1 MNINRKLKDILCCPT
16 CREKFVYEKDSIY
29 CPNCKKEALV
39 EGRLLDFSH
48 MTPELPLDFAK
59 YTQKLHEYAGRV
71 MKDIKPDYRVESVM
85 KMVKQKALGNTC
97 LEIGGGDGVMTTGLE
112 KLFNNV
118 LTTDFSKNFLK
129 RIESKTSNT
138 LCLYNDAHFLPIQD
152 ETIDTIICS
161 EVLEHVSIPT
171 QLLSEI
177 RRVMKKEGV
186 CILSVPNEA
195 KMSFHRYR
203 AKTKYFTA
211 SDSHVTFYNPDT
223 LNKLLYRM
231 GLEVMEI
238 KTLNSARLSLKAIIR
253 NPLTFLIDQIT
264 GRYILCLLKTM
275 DNPKIYW
282 EILES
287 RIKQ

>member
-1 MNINRKLKDILCCPT
+1 MVADFIDIFCCPI
-16 CREKFVYEKDSIY
+16 CREKLVHEKDRIY

-39 EGRLLDFSH
+39 EGRLMDFSH

-71 MKDIKPDYRVESVM
+71 MKDIKHDYRVESVM
-85 KMVKQKALGNTC
+85 KMVKQNAFGNTC
-97 LEIGGGDGVMTTGLE
+97 LEIGGGDGVITRDLE
-112 KLFNNV
+112 KIFDIV
-118 LTTDFSKNFLK
+118 LTIDFSKNFLK
-129 RIESKTSNT
+129 RIESKTSTT

-171 QLLSEI
+171 QLLYEI
-177 RRVMKKEGV
+177 RRVIKKEGV

-195 KMSFHRYR
+195 KMRFHRYR
-203 AKTKYFTA
+203 ARTRYLTA

-231 GLEVMEI
+231 GLEVIEI
-238 KTLNSARLSLKAIIR
+238 KTINPAHPSLRAIIR
-253 NPLTFLIDQIT
+253 NPLTFLIEQIT

-275 DNPKIYW
+275 DNPKEYW
-282 EILES
+282 ETLES